1 MFPYRFHQICVCFSF
16 WAWSN
21 CDWESAWFWFDLLLI
36 IHLIERKLGKSE
48 RRNNRSKATS
58 SSWLIY
64 AYASIIWFDVISHYS
79 LAVCVIWFVVSFF
92 FFSFS
97 LLLSFL
103 WWYMTCLIQL
113 RAKRVKFLQFVE
125 GACLFKSYL
134 FLLEHIPRWRKSL
147 VKLSETCKSYNA
159 LELELNEYLQG

>member
-1 MFPYRFHQICVCFSF
+1 MNVLFWLAGCVFSSLSRPAILERGLIDWEGRRITICYCRFFFSRRLDSCWVCIPAGTIQLFWRLDLMFPYRFHQICVCFSF

-64 AYASIIWFDVISHYS
+64 GYVPPLCGVDIA
-79 LAVCVIWFVVSFF
+79 LLRFVNELC
-92 FFSFS
+92 FSS
-97 LLLSFL
+97 
-103 WWYMTCLIQL
+103 
-113 RAKRVKFLQFVE
+113 
-125 GACLFKSYL
+125 
-134 FLLEHIPRWRKSL
+134 
-147 VKLSETCKSYNA
+147 
-159 LELELNEYLQG
+159 

>member
-1 MFPYRFHQICVCFSF
+1 MCVFHFELDRIVIESLRGCDLICFLLFIWLSE
-16 WAWSN
+16 N
-21 CDWESAWFWFDLLLI
+21 WE
-36 IHLIERKLGKSE
+36 SE
-48 RRNNRSKATS
+48 RRNNRSRPRHLADWFMLMPPLYDLMSLVITLLRFVLFDS
-58 SSWLIY
+58 SFL
-64 AYASIIWFDVISHYS
+64 
-79 LAVCVIWFVVSFF
+79 FF

>member
-92 FFSFS
+92 FFFFGFS
-97 LLLSFL
+97 SSIL
-103 WWYMTCLIQL
+103 
-113 RAKRVKFLQFVE
+113 FVVVIYD
-125 GACLFKSYL
+125 LFDTVESKKGEVFAIRRGRL
-134 FLLEHIPRWRKSL
+134 F
-147 VKLSETCKSYNA
+147 V
-159 LELELNEYLQG
+159 